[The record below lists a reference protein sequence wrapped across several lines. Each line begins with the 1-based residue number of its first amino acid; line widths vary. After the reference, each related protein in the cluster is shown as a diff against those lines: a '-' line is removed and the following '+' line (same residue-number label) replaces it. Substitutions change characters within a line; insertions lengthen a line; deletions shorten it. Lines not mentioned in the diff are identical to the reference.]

1 MKRFAVL
8 TAVYLALASFL
19 GSQGCSDGGDSN
31 DDGVL
36 EPFWGVVLD
45 SFSHEVPTDTQ
56 IAQMQE
62 LGVDYAK
69 FWVFWTD
76 TEPELAAYNARLD
89 EFGVAGDDQPTD
101 LTRDL
106 LTANPGW
113 IEEYAFPGSD
123 GSRFRDLIDWSRLD
137 AQVDQLVAAG
147 ISPLPLIA
155 DAPSAPKIPDP
166 DGPATIAP
174 EPLDFRGQSGA
185 GDRFAGIGREAYLA
199 HVKLYAAA
207 AARRYSQSPRR
218 VTWWNLEN
226 ELNFAHLHVKIFGW
240 RTGDAWLDDAFRTEL
255 LATLSRGIKLGSP
268 NARATHNVNIHD
280 PNWADDLARYA
291 GDLDALGLGA
301 YPNYLFPRPLLTAL
315 LINAVETASALGE
328 ELGKPV
334 FVLETGYPSGP
345 ASGGWDEELQAEYLS
360 TASVDSMNAGAVGY
374 IHFLLTDRDWDIP
387 EGTLQQVEIHWGL
400 VRVDG
405 TYKPSFAAFRDVIA
419 EYEVCQLHHDPV
431 PETGANCSNGI
442 DDDCDGLT
450 DCEDA
455 GDPDCNCGY
464 SATANAEASTYGKSS
479 LTGSGAFNGLAL
491 LLIPAGAVIFV
502 RILRRKR

>member
-1 MKRFAVL
+1 MLRFVAL
-8 TAVYLALASFL
+8 TMLALASFL
-19 GSQGCSDGGDSN
+19 GSQGCSDGGDFK

-36 EPFWGVVLD
+36 EPFWGVVFDRSPLRSGDRRADRADARTRRRLCQVLGLLD
-45 SFSHEVPTDTQ
+45 RHRAGTC
-56 IAQMQE
+56 
-62 LGVDYAK
+62 
-69 FWVFWTD
+69 
-76 TEPELAAYNARLD
+76 RLQRSI
-89 EFGVAGDDQPTD
+89 GRIRRRGRQPTD
-101 LTRDL
+101 GFDARSADRK
-106 LTANPGW
+106 PGW
-113 IEEYAFPGSD
+113 IEEYAFPERP

-174 EPLDFRGQSGA
+174 EPLDFRGQTGPSN
-185 GDRFAGIGREAYLA
+185 RYAGIGREAYLA

-207 AARRYSQSPRR
+207 AARRYSQQPKR

-226 ELNFAHLHVKIFGW
+226 ELNFAHLHVLVFGW

-268 NARATHNVNIHD
+268 NARATHNVQIFD

-315 LINAVETASALGE
+315 LIDAVETASALGE

-360 TASVDSMNAGAVGY
+360 TAPVDSMNAGAVGY
-374 IHFLLTDRDWDIP
+374 IHFLLNDRDWDIP
-387 EGTLQQVEIHWGL
+387 EGSLTQVEIHWGL

-419 EYEVCQLHHDPV
+419 EYEDCRLHHDPA

-455 GDPDCNCGY
+455 GDPDCSCGY
-464 SATANAEASTYGKSS
+464 LATANAEASTYGKSS

-491 LLIPAGAVIFV
+491 LLIPVGAIIFV